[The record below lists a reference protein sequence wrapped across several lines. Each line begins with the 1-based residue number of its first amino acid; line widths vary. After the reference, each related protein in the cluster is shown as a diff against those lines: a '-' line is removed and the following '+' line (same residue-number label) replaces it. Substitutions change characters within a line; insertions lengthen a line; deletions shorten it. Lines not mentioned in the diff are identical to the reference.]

1 MSITL
6 RIILIVASLGAFLL
20 TIKKVNQSK
29 LKISDSISWF
39 IGSFLLVIMSIFSN
53 LVGMISSKLG
63 FMAPVNFVFFI
74 VIIFLL
80 VQIFV
85 YNIKISQLS
94 EKIKELNHHIAF
106 EEYKERNKKNGKM

>member
-6 RIILIVASLGAFLL
+6 RIILIVTSLIAFLL

-29 LKISDSISWF
+29 LKISESISWF
-39 IGSFLLVIMSIFSN
+39 IGSFLLVIMSVFSN
-53 LVGMISSKLG
+53 FIGIISSKLG

-80 VQIFV
+80 VQIFI
-85 YNIKISQLS
+85 YNIKISQLA
-94 EKIKELNHHIAF
+94 EKIKELNHHIAL
-106 EEYKERNKKNGKM
+106 EEYRERKKKDGKM